1 MGRPRGRSEL
11 LIKRRKE
18 KIMISTYLT
27 ISEKGYSTITIKD
40 IAERANFSRGLLFY
54 YFDSKE
60 HIFIETLKWVN
71 ERISKRLEKKLSN
84 IMDPCE
90 KMKIKL
96 EDSFLSI
103 KENRLFYLFYLDFL
117 REGARDK
124 IFYGPNK
131 EFNNSAI
138 EKIKRILDEGVK
150 SGDFYDDLNIEDVA
164 KVIKAIVDGLLIQWL
179 FDEAENFFYYKNLA
193 ISNIGKLVIKN
204 EEKLK
209 NFLRINF

>member
-27 ISEKGYSTITIKD
+27 IAEKGYSTITIKD
-40 IAERANFSRGLLFY
+40 IADRADFSRGLLFY
-54 YFDSKE
+54 YFNSKE

-71 ERISKRLEKKLSN
+71 ERITKRLERKLSN
-84 IMDPCE
+84 VMDPCE

-124 IFYGPNK
+124 LFYDPNK
-131 EFNNSAI
+131 EFNNSAL
-138 EKIKRILDEGVK
+138 EKIKRILKEGVE
-150 SGDFYDDLNIEDVA
+150 SGDFYKDLNIDDTA
-164 KVIKAIVDGLLIQWL
+164 KIIKSIVDGLLMQWL
-179 FDEAENFFYYKNLA
+179 FDEPEKFEYYKKIA
-193 ISNIGKLVIKN
+193 IRNIGKLVVSNK
-204 EEKLK
+204 EKL
-209 NFLRINF
+209 NNLFMV